1 MPSTKTPSASI
12 LEDFF
17 SLLNQDIEKI
27 DFDSIPSVGLKYLRF
42 LYSEDGSGLSA
53 YKQKYDIFS
62 MLPLERSEEGLK
74 NIKKHLSSIQRHLLK
89 IMEDLAQNEQIEA
102 QKGKRIVIVEADKF
116 VQRFETDAV
125 PLDRMDVKTEK
136 AKAESVFIS
145 LVLNEHLIPSHFKRC
160 QKCGNHFY
168 QETPRNKNFCSN
180 SCSSGVWQKK
190 RMGKISGPG
199 EQE

>member
-1 MPSTKTPSASI
+1 MPSTKTPSAII
-12 LEDFF
+12 LDDFF

-53 YKQKYDIFS
+53 YKQKYDLFS

-102 QKGKRIVIVEADKF
+102 QKGKRTVLIDGDKF
-116 VQRFETDAV
+116 IQRFETEPV
-125 PLDRMDVKTEK
+125 PFDRLDVKTET
-136 AKAESVFIS
+136 AKAETVFIS
-145 LVLNEHLIPSHFKRC
+145 LVLNEDLIPSHFRRC
-160 QKCGNHFY
+160 QKCQKHYY
-168 QETPRNKNFCSN
+168 QKTPRNKNFCSN
-180 SCSSGVWQKK
+180 SCSSGVWQKNK
-190 RMGKISGPG
+190 MGKISDPG
-199 EQE
+199 A

>member
-1 MPSTKTPSASI
+1 MPSTKTLSANI

-89 IMEDLAQNEQIEA
+89 IMEDLTLKGKIEA
-102 QKGKRIVIVEADKF
+102 RKGKRIVFVEGDRF
-116 VQRFETDAV
+116 VQRFDTAPV
-125 PLDRMDVKTEK
+125 PLDHLDIKTEK

-145 LVLNEHLIPSHFKRC
+145 LILNEGLIPRHFKRC
-160 QKCGNHFY
+160 QKCGSLFY
-168 QETPRNKNFCSN
+168 QETPRNRDFCSN

-190 RMGKISGPG
+190 TKGKKPEPG
-199 EQE
+199 ARE

>member
-27 DFDSIPSVGLKYLRF
+27 DFDSIPSAGLKYLRF
-42 LYSEDGSGLSA
+42 LYSEDGSGLSS
-53 YKQKYDIFS
+53 YKQKYDLFS

-102 QKGKRIVIVEADKF
+102 RKGKRIVFVEGDRF

-136 AKAESVFIS
+136 AKVESVFIS
-145 LVLNEHLIPSHFKRC
+145 LVLNEHLIPSHFKQC

-180 SCSSGVWQKK
+180 SCSSGVWQQKTKGKK
-190 RMGKISGPG
+190 SEPG
-199 EQE
+199 AQE